1 VFREEGDM
9 KRTVLLL
16 AVALCVFGGLPRI
29 VAARNSA
36 IHGYAQK
43 DVAKTYDA
51 GPFQP
56 RFGFNGGDL
65 EDGGRS
71 PFGQ

>member
-1 VFREEGDM
+1 M

-16 AVALCVFGGLPRI
+16 AVALCVFGVLPRI

-36 IHGYAQK
+36 VRGYAQTEG
-43 DVAKTYDA
+43 APAYQPA
-51 GPFQP
+51 PFDP
-56 RFGFNGGDL
+56 HVGFNGGDFA
-65 EDGGRS
+65 DGGRS

>member
-1 VFREEGDM
+1 M

-16 AVALCVFGGLPRI
+16 AAALCIFGGLPRI

-36 IHGYAQK
+36 IRGYAQTK
-43 DVAKTYDA
+43 DAAAYEA

-56 RFGFNGGDL
+56 HVGFNGGDF